1 MTKRNPFKR
10 EPRPI
15 TDEGALSLCQ
25 AILTQA
31 DNDLIAWRKHGDT
44 AVINLAELKMFYRGP
59 LFGMMCGSID
69 PDWYMESVLKRRIRA
84 KKTYARGRA
93 ARRLECEQTV
103 IS

>member
-1 MTKRNPFKR
+1 MTINRNPIKR

-44 AVINLAELKMFYRGP
+44 AVINLVELKLFYRGP

-69 PDWYMESVLKRRIRA
+69 PEWYMNAVLNRKARA
-84 KKTYARGRA
+84 RKTYIRVLA
-93 ARRLECEQTV
+93 ARRLENE
-103 IS
+103 